1 MKMRS
6 LLLSAAAALT
16 PIMSASAQAVST
28 PGNVISIQPLSA
40 MMTVYSG
47 EFERRV
53 GQNISLG
60 VGGTFWDASEDNTG
74 NEVTYTSGDIKL
86 RYYPG
91 VALRGFSMG
100 VSGGY
105 TNVSETISGT
115 KSSSGAPSFGALL
128 EYQWLM
134 GARSN
139 VAVTLGAG
147 AKMLFLDEQEVG
159 ADVTLRYPTA
169 RISIGYGF

>member
-1 MKMRS
+1 MKIRS
-6 LLLSAAAALT
+6 LLVSAAAALT
-16 PIMSASAQAVST
+16 PIMSVAAQQAST
-28 PGNVISIQPLSA
+28 PSNVISIQPLSA

-53 GQNISLG
+53 GQNVSLG
-60 VGGTFWDASEDNTG
+60 FGGTYWAPGEDG
-74 NEVTYTSGDIKL
+74 EELTYTSGDVKL
-86 RYYPG
+86 RYYPT

-105 TNVSETISGT
+105 TSVKETIGT
-115 KSSSGAPSFGALL
+115 TENSQGAPSFGALL

-147 AKMLFLDEQEVG
+147 AKMLFINEDDFSSG
-159 ADVTLRYPTA
+159 DFIARYPTA
-169 RISIGYGF
+169 RISIGWGF

>member
-6 LLLSAAAALT
+6 VLLGAVAALSPMFAVAAQQPAT
-16 PIMSASAQAVST
+16 PA
-28 PGNVISIQPLSA
+28 NVISIQPLSA

-47 EFERRV
+47 EYERRA
-53 GQNISLG
+53 GQNWTFGI
-60 VGGTFWDASEDNTG
+60 GGTLWNVGDEGD
-74 NEVTYTSGDIKL
+74 ELTYTSGDVKL

-91 VALRGFSMG
+91 IALRGFSLG

-105 TNVSETISGT
+105 TSVKETIGT
-115 KSSSGAPSFGALL
+115 TEASQGAPSFGALL

-147 AKMLFLDEQEVG
+147 AKMLFISEDDFSSGDFV
-159 ADVTLRYPTA
+159 ARYPTA
-169 RISIGYGF
+169 RISVGYGF